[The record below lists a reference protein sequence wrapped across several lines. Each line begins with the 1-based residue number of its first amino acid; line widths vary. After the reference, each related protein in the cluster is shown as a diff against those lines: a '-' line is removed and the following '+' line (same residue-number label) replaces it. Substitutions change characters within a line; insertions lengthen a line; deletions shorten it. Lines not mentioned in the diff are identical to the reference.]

1 MGVDKRLLPFFFVR
15 KRMNKKDDKY
25 RFELSD

>member
-1 MGVDKRLLPFFFVR
+1 MGVDKRLLPFFVR
-15 KRMNKKDDKY
+15 KRMDKKDDKY